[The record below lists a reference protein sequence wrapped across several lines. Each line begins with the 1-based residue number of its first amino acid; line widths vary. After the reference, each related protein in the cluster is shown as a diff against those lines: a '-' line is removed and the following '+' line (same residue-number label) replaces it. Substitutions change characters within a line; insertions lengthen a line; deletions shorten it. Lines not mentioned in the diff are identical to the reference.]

1 MAPSH
6 VRIAARLYVMQLTG
20 ESAGQPLSSDITYT
34 GRRPRG
40 QRAKATL

>member
-20 ESAGQPLSSDITYT
+20 ESSGQPFTYEITPIT
-34 GRRPRG
+34 GVCS
-40 QRAKATL
+40 